1 MSTTIIRSARVFD
14 GRTFA
19 GVRDV
24 SLDGERI
31 VAVAERLDGA
41 ADHDV
46 DARGMTLLPGLID
59 CHIHAFGDALVEALT
74 FGVTTVVDMFTD
86 KSFAATWRAE
96 QARGEATGRADL
108 HSAGHLATA
117 PGGHGTQYG
126 IPIATLSSP
135 EEADAFVRD
144 RFEEGSDFLKIIWED
159 GAGDWSTLD
168 AETVRAL
175 VEATHRRG
183 RIAVI
188 HVTRQRH
195 ARAAIEAGV
204 DGLAHVF
211 RDEPPAP
218 DLGVFVAD
226 AGAFVIPTL
235 SVIAGA
241 TGEPYGAV
249 LTTHDRFRRLLTPR
263 QVRSLT
269 TADDEPRPHLFEH
282 AVEAVTALIRAG
294 VRVLAG
300 TDASNQGTAHGASIH
315 REIELLT
322 ECGMTPAQALA
333 AATSE
338 AAAAF
343 GLDDRGV
350 VHAGARA
357 DLLLV
362 DGDPS
367 QRIPDTRDIAGV
379 WKQGVRFDLDA
390 RAQAVAGLAGA
401 R

>member
-1 MSTTIIRSARVFD
+1 MTTVIRSTRLFD
-14 GRTFA
+14 GRTFV

-24 SLDGERI
+24 LVDGER
-31 VAVAERLDGA
+31 VAAVDEMLDIR
-41 ADHDV
+41 ADNDV

-59 CHIHAFGDALVEALT
+59 CHVHAFGDALVEALT

-86 KSFAATWRAE
+86 RSFAATWRAE
-96 QARGEATGRADL
+96 QARGEAVGRADL
-108 HSAGHLATA
+108 HSAGHPATA

-159 GAGDWSTLD
+159 GAGDWATLD
-168 AETVRAL
+168 ADTVRAL

-188 HVTRQRH
+188 HVTRQHH

-211 RDEPPAP
+211 RDEPPAQ
-218 DLGVFVAD
+218 DVGRFVAD

-249 LTTHDRFRRLLTPR
+249 LTTHERFRRWLTPK

-269 TADDEPRPHLFEH
+269 TADDEPHPPLFEH
-282 AVEAVTALIRAG
+282 AAQAVTELIKAG
-294 VRVLAG
+294 ARVLAG

-343 GLDDRGV
+343 GLDARGV
-350 VHAGARA
+350 VRPGARA

-367 QRIPDTRDIAGV
+367 QRIADTREIAGV

-390 RAQAVAGLAGA
+390 RALAVAGM
-401 R
+401 